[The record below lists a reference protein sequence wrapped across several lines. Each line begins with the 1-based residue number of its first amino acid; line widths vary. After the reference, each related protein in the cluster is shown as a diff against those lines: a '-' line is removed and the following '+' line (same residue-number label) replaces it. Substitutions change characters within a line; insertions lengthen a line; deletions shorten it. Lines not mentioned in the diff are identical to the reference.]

1 MSESRINRFDG
12 ISTDTLKSVLEKREK
27 RRDRASL
34 AVTIFAAFAI
44 VLEIS
49 LIWWAFAILLV
60 SGEIDVPMMF
70 KMLVITIV
78 LLNLLIVLMK
88 IDSALS
94 VDREGLATEI
104 DRRKKTSE

>member
-1 MSESRINRFDG
+1 
-12 ISTDTLKSVLEKREK
+12 
-27 RRDRASL
+27 
-34 AVTIFAAFAI
+34 
-44 VLEIS
+44 
-49 LIWWAFAILLV
+49 
-60 SGEIDVPMMF
+60 MF